1 MSGTSFEDL
10 FRKAGV
16 LRQVPGLPGPPL
28 HLLLPQEERSHL
40 QRLLPD
46 QGGPGAGGV
55 AGGLAQDSPEEPVGV
70 SYCHLSSPGYREDT
84 LRRGEQE
91 TLGARTEEFTVTGFQ
106 RGSGRSYKSWDGNN
120 GMYDVRSMNIS
131 PNSSSSFDADSTYL
145 TAKKSGLF
153 AVSSSDFYIFQDNI
167 MISFS
172 LKAAGMVQLGK
183 GEKLHFQI
191 ASSRPTSLVGKILI
205 TEIN

>member
-1 MSGTSFEDL
+1 M
-10 FRKAGV
+10 
-16 LRQVPGLPGPPL
+16 
-28 HLLLPQEERSHL
+28 
-40 QRLLPD
+40 
-46 QGGPGAGGV
+46 
-55 AGGLAQDSPEEPVGV
+55 GV

-91 TLGARTEEFTVTGFQ
+91 ALGSRTEEFTVTGFQ

-120 GMYDVRSMNIS
+120 GMYDARSMNIS

-172 LKAAGMVQLGK
+172 LKAAGMVQLVK
-183 GEKLHFQI
+183 GEKLHFKI
-191 ASSRPTSLVGKILI
+191 PSSRPTSLVGKILI